1 MVDAT
6 GFTGVYPPVIPFKR
20 GRTKLP
26 RTGGGKGAK
35 KTPPS
40 GTKISLLLFCDVFG
54 FTSS

>member
-20 GRTKLP
+20 GPTKLP
-26 RTGGGKGAK
+26 RTGGDKGAK

-40 GTKISLLLFCDVFG
+40 GTKISLLFFCDVFG